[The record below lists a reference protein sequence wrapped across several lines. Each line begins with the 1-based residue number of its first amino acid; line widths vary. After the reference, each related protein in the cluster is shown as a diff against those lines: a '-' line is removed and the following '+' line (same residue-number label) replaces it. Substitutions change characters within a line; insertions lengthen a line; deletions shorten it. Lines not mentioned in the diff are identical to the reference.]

1 MINVQFFQLFCMFQ
15 KFLNKMFGEKKKLI
29 SAFFSVRQ
37 FQLFEFLSCPRRE
50 RRNAKEKKTWWL
62 RRSPNNLKV
71 VSAASNLSELYHQ
84 MSKEHDSI
92 KRNSYKAS
100 RALSCWPA
108 TCTDA
113 AGRQLMCVLP
123 SA

>member
-1 MINVQFFQLFCMFQ
+1 MYNSFNFSTCLRN
-15 KFLNKMFGEKKKLI
+15 FLMNIWREKKLI
-29 SAFFSVRQ
+29 SAFFSLRQ

-50 RRNAKEKKTWWL
+50 RRNAKERKTWWL
-62 RRSPNNLKV
+62 GRSPNN
-71 VSAASNLSELYHQ
+71 AASNLCELYHQ
-84 MSKEHDSI
+84 MSKEHGSI

-100 RALSCWPA
+100 RALSCWPT

>member
-1 MINVQFFQLFCMFQ
+1 MYNSFNFSACF
-15 KFLNKMFGEKKKLI
+15 KNFLIKCLEKKKKLI

-84 MSKEHDSI
+84 MSKEHSNI